1 MQVFALGR
9 DLNGE
14 RESETGSGAQPLLY
28 HQAHYHCVP
37 LEFSPAGE
45 PRGRQYVRDFLFLMS
60 WGIYI
65 PTPVSFWLRRP
76 PGHVN
81 SLALLSTQA
90 RVGS

>member
-1 MQVFALGR
+1 MQVFASGR
-9 DLNGE
+9 DLSGE

-37 LEFSPAGE
+37 LELSAAGE
-45 PRGRQYVRDFLFLMS
+45 PRGRQYVRAFPSLMS
-60 WGIYI
+60 WDIYI
-65 PTPVSFWLRRP
+65 PTPVSFWLRGP

-81 SLALLSTQA
+81 ALALLSMQA